1 MHRYIAFYAPSI
13 EPKFALDYALGF
25 VVYKFCYR
33 LDVIANYC
41 KFYSWSIHRIG
52 CPQIGA
58 RKKLFDNFFCF
69 HVTSN

>member
-13 EPKFALDYALGF
+13 EPNFPLNDALHF

-33 LDVIANYC
+33 LDAITNYC
-41 KFYSWSIHRIG
+41 KFYSWSMHRIR

-58 RKKLFDNFFCF
+58 RKMLLN
-69 HVTSN
+69 N